1 MRAFQGKQP
10 VRLSPLLSRILD
22 GIEPKRPDIE
32 TARAVAE
39 LSRLFTR
46 ERDALGKDYLN
57 DPALAAA
64 YRTYFFPVNLSKIQ
78 VLLEELPEDWQR
90 PEDGTLRVLDLG
102 TGPGTGALAVLDW
115 LKQHDPDSLKE
126 LTVVAVDDSTE
137 ALSEARR
144 LWTDYSIKSGLSD
157 ASLLLY
163 EGDLARPADHGWRDH
178 VARGGPYDLIILANC
193 LNELFGE
200 AADPI
205 SRRFELMKT
214 LLAFLTPH
222 GTIMI
227 VEPALRQVSREL
239 HRVRDRML
247 EHKLCTVYSP
257 CLHEQPCPALVHPDD
272 WCHEE
277 RPWEPPASIQQIDE
291 KVGFIKDA
299 LKFSY
304 LLLRKDGKTIVE
316 RRPDVYRVV
325 SELREMKGEKRAWLC
340 NEQGRQ
346 EAGRQD
352 RLVSSENAALDQ
364 WHRGA
369 IVQIERIVR
378 KERGGKVS
386 PLGRIEQDS
395 AVQIVRSV

>member
-1 MRAFQGKQP
+1 
-10 VRLSPLLSRILD
+10 
-22 GIEPKRPDIE
+22 
-32 TARAVAE
+32 
-39 LSRLFTR
+39 
-46 ERDALGKDYLN
+46 
-57 DPALAAA
+57 
-64 YRTYFFPVNLSKIQ
+64 
-78 VLLEELPEDWQR
+78 
-90 PEDGTLRVLDLG
+90 
-102 TGPGTGALAVLDW
+102 
-115 LKQHDPDSLKE
+115 
-126 LTVVAVDDSTE
+126 
-137 ALSEARR
+137 
-144 LWTDYSIKSGLSD
+144 
-157 ASLLLY
+157 
-163 EGDLARPADHGWRDH
+163 
-178 VARGGPYDLIILANC
+178 
-193 LNELFGE
+193 
-200 AADPI
+200 
-205 SRRFELMKT
+205 
-214 LLAFLTPH
+214 
-222 GTIMI
+222 
-227 VEPALRQVSREL
+227 
-239 HRVRDRML
+239 ML